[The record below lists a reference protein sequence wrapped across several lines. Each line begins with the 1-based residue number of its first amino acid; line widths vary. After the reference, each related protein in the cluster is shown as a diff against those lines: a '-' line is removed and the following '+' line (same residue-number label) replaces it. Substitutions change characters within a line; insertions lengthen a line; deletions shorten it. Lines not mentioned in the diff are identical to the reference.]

1 MPLKKIPLP
10 PGFDKNDTASQAEGR
25 WIDGDNVRFQYG
37 SPEKIGGW
45 SQIGFNI
52 LVGAAR
58 DIHSWFDLTG
68 RRYVVIG
75 TNKVLY
81 VLFGEELYDIT
92 PLKAALTGCTYTSTT
107 GSTTVTINKTSHNFE
122 VGDLLL
128 FSSVTTPGPT
138 TTSFTTADFETN
150 TFQVIS
156 VPNANTFTVTM
167 PVAEAGTGVTAG
179 GTITTDPYETVGP
192 IGSTFGYGYGTGYY
206 GGTIPTSVIT
216 SLNGAISNTTTTI
229 TVVSTTG
236 FPTPPPNGR
245 IDIGTELISYTGK
258 TSTTFTGCTRGID
271 GSTAA
276 SHLNAATVT
285 NATDWTDWG
294 EQSNT
299 NAVTLDAGSW
309 SLDNFGELLIATI
322 KNGKTFS
329 WDPNAGANVT
339 TRATVISG
347 NPTAT
352 VLTKVSDRDRHLIHF
367 GTETAIGDI
376 ASQDPM
382 FIRFSDQEDIE
393 DYVPTS
399 TNTAGTFRLDN
410 GSKIVAAVKGKD
422 YMLVLT
428 DEAAYTMQFVGP
440 PFTFSIRQ
448 VGSNCG
454 CIGQHAAVFVD
465 GAVYWMGDSGNFFV
479 FDGTVKTLPSTVEDF
494 VFTTTG
500 DALGLNFTNGELVFA
515 GHNSLFTEISWFYPQ
530 ASATQINRVVTYNY
544 ELKSWVTGSLS
555 RTTYEDS
562 HVLENPTATQY
573 IDTLVPNIPTINGV
587 TASGSYVFE
596 HEVGVNEVI
605 YTTSTLTTNIA
616 ISAFVKSG
624 DFDLDIDGDGEYFIK
639 IKRFIP
645 DFKYLDGNTKVTLFF
660 KAYPADTTSAQ
671 GETTV
676 GPFTVTSTTDK
687 IDTRARGRLA
697 AIKIENDAL
706 DDNWRYGIFRVDI
719 QPDGRGGSAPQT

>member
-45 SQIGFNI
+45 EQINSSI

-81 VLFGEELYDIT
+81 ILFDEVFYDIT
-92 PLKAALTGCTYTSTT
+92 PLRAAVTSCTFDTT
-107 GSTTVTINKTSHNFE
+107 NLSDIVTVNKVAHGLE
-122 VGDLLL
+122 VGDL
-128 FSSVTTPGPT
+128 FTFTSVTPPT
-138 TTSFTTADFETN
+138 GFTGTDFTTN
-150 TFQVIS
+150 VFQVIT
-156 VPNANTFTVTM
+156 VPTADTFTITMAVTSSGTASASGSASVN
-167 PVAEAGTGVTAG
+167 PYVIVGPLAATLGYGWGAGTWGLDTWN
-179 GTITTDPYETVGP
+179 
-192 IGSTFGYGYGTGYY
+192 
-206 GGTIPTSVIT
+206 TSRSV
-216 SLNGAISNTTTTI
+216 SNTTI
-229 TVVSTTG
+229 ES
-236 FPTPPPNGR
+236 
-245 IDIGTELISYTGK
+245 
-258 TSTTFTGCTRGID
+258 
-271 GSTAA
+271 
-276 SHLNAATVT
+276 
-285 NATDWTDWG
+285 
-294 EQSNT
+294 
-299 NAVTLDAGSW
+299 GSW

-322 KNGKTFS
+322 KNGQTFK
-329 WDPNAGANVT
+329 WDPNAGTGVN
-339 TRATVISG
+339 TRATIVSG
-347 NPTAT
+347 NPTAS
-352 VLTKVSDRDRHLIHF
+352 VLTRVSDRDRHLIHF
-367 GTETAIGDI
+367 GTETLIGDP
-376 ASQDPM
+376 STVDPM

-393 DYVPTS
+393 VYEPTS

-410 GSKIVAAVKGKD
+410 GSRIVAAVKGKD
-422 YMLVLT
+422 YMLILT

-479 FDGTVKTLPSTVEDF
+479 FDGTVKTLPSSVEGF

-500 DALGLNFTNGELVFA
+500 GNLGLNFTNGEAVFA
-515 GHNSLFTEISWFYPQ
+515 GHNSLFTEINWFYPQ
-530 ASATQINRVVTYNY
+530 ETSTEINRVVTYNY
-544 ELKSWVTGSLS
+544 ELKTWTTGSLA
-555 RTTYEDS
+555 RTTYEDA
-562 HVLENPTATQY
+562 HVLEYPSATKFVS
-573 IDTLVPNIPTINGV
+573 TLTPNTPVVNGI
-587 TASGSYVFE
+587 TNGGSYVFA

-605 YTTSTLTTNIA
+605 NLTSTNITNIV
-616 ISAFVKSG
+616 IPAFIKSG
-624 DFDLDIDGDGEYFIK
+624 DFDLDQDGDGEFFIK
-639 IKRFIP
+639 VRRFIP
-645 DFKYLDGNTKVTLFF
+645 DFKYIDGNAKVTLFF
-660 KAYPADTTSAQ
+660 KAYPADVTSAL

-676 GPFTVTSTTDK
+676 GPFTVSSTTDK

-706 DDNWRYGIFRVDI
+706 NTNWRYGIFRVDI

>member
-45 SQIGFNI
+45 QQISSNI
-52 LVGAAR
+52 LAGAGR
-58 DIHSWFDLTG
+58 DIHSFFDLTG
-68 RRYVVIG
+68 RRYVAIG

-81 VLFGEELYDIT
+81 ILFDNKFYDIT
-92 PLKAALTGCTYTSTT
+92 PLKTALTSCTYTSTT
-107 GSTTVTINKTSHNFE
+107 GSTTVTINKTSHDLE
-122 VGDLLL
+122 VGELLT

-138 TTSFTTADFETN
+138 TTSFVAADFTTN
-150 TFQVIS
+150 SFEVKT
-156 VPNANTFTVTM
+156 VPNVNSFTVTM
-167 PVAEAGTGVTAG
+167 PVTETGTGVTAG
-179 GTITTDPYETVGP
+179 GTITTNPYETVGP
-192 IGSTFGYGYGTGYY
+192 LVSTFGYGWGAGTWNLSTW
-206 GGTIPTSVIT
+206 GTPRT
-216 SLNGAISNTTTTI
+216 ASNTI
-229 TVVSTTG
+229 
-236 FPTPPPNGR
+236 
-245 IDIGTELISYTGK
+245 I
-258 TSTTFTGCTRGID
+258 
-271 GSTAA
+271 
-276 SHLNAATVT
+276 
-285 NATDWTDWG
+285 
-294 EQSNT
+294 
-299 NAVTLDAGSW
+299 DAGSW

-322 KNGKTFS
+322 KDGKTFK
-329 WDPNAGANVT
+329 WDPAAGAGVT
-339 TRATVISG
+339 SRATVIAG

-352 VLTKVSDRDRHLIHF
+352 VLTRVSDRDRHLIHF
-367 GTETAIGDI
+367 GTETTIGT
-376 ASQDPM
+376 ASSQDPM

-494 VFTTTG
+494 VFTTQG
-500 DALGLNFTNGELVFA
+500 DSLGINFTNGELVFA
-515 GHNSLFTEISWFYPQ
+515 GHNSLYTEINWFYPQ
-530 ASATQINRVVTYNY
+530 ASVAQNNRVVTYNY
-544 ELKSWVTGSLS
+544 ESQSWVTGSLS

-562 HVLENPTATQY
+562 HVLENPTASRY
-573 IDTLVPNIPTINGV
+573 IDTLTPSTPIVNGV
-587 TASGSYVFE
+587 SNGGSYVFA

-605 YTTSTLTTNIA
+605 NLTSVTTTNIA

-624 DFDLDIDGDGEYFIK
+624 DFDLDIEGDGEYFIK

-706 DDNWRYGIFRVDI
+706 DDNWRYGVFRVDI
-719 QPDGRGGSAPQT
+719 QPDGRGGSSPQT

>member
-45 SQIGFNI
+45 QQINTSI

-81 VLFGEELYDIT
+81 ILFDEVFYDIT
-92 PLKAALTGCTYTSTT
+92 PLKAAITSCTFDTT
-107 GSTTVTINKTSHNFE
+107 NLSDIVTVNKVSHGLE
-122 VGDLLL
+122 VGDL
-128 FSSVTTPGPT
+128 FTFTSVTPPT
-138 TTSFTTADFETN
+138 GFTGADFTTN
-150 TFQVIS
+150 TFQVIT
-156 VPNANTFTVTM
+156 VPTADTFTITMAVTSSGTASASGSASVN
-167 PVAEAGTGVTAG
+167 PYVVVGPLAATLGYGWGAGTWGLDTWN
-179 GTITTDPYETVGP
+179 
-192 IGSTFGYGYGTGYY
+192 
-206 GGTIPTSVIT
+206 TSRSV
-216 SLNGAISNTTTTI
+216 SNTTI
-229 TVVSTTG
+229 ES
-236 FPTPPPNGR
+236 
-245 IDIGTELISYTGK
+245 
-258 TSTTFTGCTRGID
+258 
-271 GSTAA
+271 
-276 SHLNAATVT
+276 
-285 NATDWTDWG
+285 
-294 EQSNT
+294 
-299 NAVTLDAGSW
+299 GSW

-322 KNGKTFS
+322 KNGQTFK
-329 WDPNAGANVT
+329 WDPNAGTGVN
-339 TRATVISG
+339 TRATIISG
-347 NPTAT
+347 NPTAS
-352 VLTKVSDRDRHLIHF
+352 VLTRVSDRDRHLIHF
-367 GTETAIGDI
+367 GTETTIG
-376 ASQDPM
+376 SPSTQDPM

-393 DYVPTS
+393 VYEPTS

-410 GSKIVAAVKGKD
+410 GSRIVAAVKGKD
-422 YMLVLT
+422 YMLILT

-479 FDGTVKTLPSTVEDF
+479 FDGTVKTLPSSVEGF

-500 DALGLNFTNGELVFA
+500 GGLGLNFTNGESVFA
-515 GHNSLFTEISWFYPQ
+515 GHNSLFTEINWFYPQ
-530 ASATQINRVVTYNY
+530 ETSTEIDRVVTYNY
-544 ELKSWVTGSLS
+544 ELKTWTTGSLA
-555 RTTYEDS
+555 RTTYEDA
-562 HVLENPTATQY
+562 HVLEYPSATKFVS
-573 IDTLVPNIPTINGV
+573 TLTPNTPVVNGI
-587 TASGSYVFE
+587 TNGGSYVFA

-605 YTTSTLTTNIA
+605 NLTSTNTTSIV
-616 ISAFVKSG
+616 IPAFIKSG
-624 DFDLDIDGDGEYFIK
+624 DFDLDQDGDGEFFIK
-639 IKRFIP
+639 VRRFIP
-645 DFKYLDGNTKVTLFF
+645 DFKYIDGNAKVTLFF
-660 KAYPADTTSAQ
+660 KAYPADVTSAL

-676 GPFTVTSTTDK
+676 GPFTVSSTTDK

-706 DDNWRYGIFRVDI
+706 NTNWRYGIFRVDI

>member
-45 SQIGFNI
+45 RQIGPNI
-52 LVGAAR
+52 LVGAGR
-58 DIHSWFDLTG
+58 DIHSFFDLTG
-68 RRYVVIG
+68 RRYLAIG

-81 VLFGEELYDIT
+81 ILFDNVFYDIT

-107 GSTTVTINKTSHNFE
+107 GSTTVTINKNSHNFE
-122 VGDLLL
+122 VGDLLT
-128 FSSVTTPGPT
+128 FSSVTTPGSP
-138 TTSFTTADFETN
+138 TTSFIATDFTDNVFEVQTIP
-150 TFQVIS
+150 TV
-156 VPNANTFTVTM
+156 NTFTVTM

-179 GTITTDPYETVGP
+179 GTITTNPYETVGP
-192 IGSTFGYGYGTGYY
+192 LASTFGYGWGAGTWNLSTW
-206 GGTIPTSVIT
+206 GTPRT
-216 SLNGAISNTTTTI
+216 ASNTI
-229 TVVSTTG
+229 
-236 FPTPPPNGR
+236 
-245 IDIGTELISYTGK
+245 I
-258 TSTTFTGCTRGID
+258 
-271 GSTAA
+271 
-276 SHLNAATVT
+276 
-285 NATDWTDWG
+285 
-294 EQSNT
+294 
-299 NAVTLDAGSW
+299 DAGSW

-322 KNGKTFS
+322 KDGKTFK
-329 WDPNAGANVT
+329 WDPNAGAGVS

-352 VLTKVSDRDRHLIHF
+352 VLTRVSDRDRHLIHF
-367 GTETAIGDI
+367 GTETAIGST

-393 DYVPTS
+393 VYEPTS

-410 GSKIVAAVKGKD
+410 GSKIIAAVKGKD

-479 FDGTVKTLPSTVEDF
+479 FDGTVKTLPSSVENF
-494 VFTTTG
+494 IFTTTG
-500 DALGLNFTNGELVFA
+500 DALGLNFTNGELIFA

-530 ASATQINRVVTYNY
+530 ANVAQNNRVVTYNY
-544 ELKSWVTGSLS
+544 ELQSWVTGSLS

-562 HVLENPTATQY
+562 HVLENPTASRY
-573 IDTLVPNIPTINGV
+573 IDNLTPTTPIVNGV
-587 TASGSYVFE
+587 SNGGSYIFE

-605 YTTSTLTTNIA
+605 NLTSVTTTNIA

-639 IKRFIP
+639 IRRFIP
-645 DFKYLDGNTKVTLFF
+645 DFKYIDGNTKVTLFF
-660 KAYPADTTSAQ
+660 KAYPADTTSAL

>member
-45 SQIGFNI
+45 QQINSSI

-68 RRYVVIG
+68 RRYVAIG

-81 VLFGEELYDIT
+81 VLFDEVFYDIT
-92 PLKAALTGCTYTSTT
+92 PLGAAITSCTFNTTT
-107 GSTTVTINKTSHNFE
+107 GSKTVTVNKVAHNLN
-122 VGDLLL
+122 VGDL
-128 FSSVTTPGPT
+128 FTFTSVTPPT
-138 TTSFTTADFETN
+138 GFIGTDFTTN
-150 TFQVIS
+150 TFEVIT
-156 VPNANTFTVTM
+156 VPTADTFTITM
-167 PVAEAGTGVTAG
+167 AVNSSGTASNSGSASVN
-179 GTITTDPYETVGP
+179 PYVIVGP
-192 IGSTFGYGYGTGYY
+192 LASTFGYGWGAGTWNLSTW
-206 GGTIPTSVIT
+206 GTPRTV
-216 SLNGAISNTTTTI
+216 SNTTI
-229 TVVSTTG
+229 
-236 FPTPPPNGR
+236 
-245 IDIGTELISYTGK
+245 
-258 TSTTFTGCTRGID
+258 
-271 GSTAA
+271 
-276 SHLNAATVT
+276 
-285 NATDWTDWG
+285 
-294 EQSNT
+294 
-299 NAVTLDAGSW
+299 DAGNW
-309 SLDNFGELLIATI
+309 SLDNFGEILIATI
-322 KNGKTFS
+322 KDGKTFS
-329 WDPNAGANVT
+329 WDPNAGVGVN
-339 TRATVISG
+339 TRASVITG

-352 VLTKVSDRDRHLIHF
+352 VLTRVSDRDRHLVHF
-367 GTETAIGDI
+367 GTETTIGN
-376 ASQDPM
+376 SSTQDPM

-393 DYVPTS
+393 IYEPTS

-410 GSKIVAAVKGKD
+410 GSRIVAAVKGKD

-454 CIGQHAAVFVD
+454 CIGQHAAIFVD

-479 FDGTVKTLPSTVEDF
+479 FDGTVKTLPSEVEDF

-500 DALGLNFTNGELVFA
+500 DSLGINFTNGELVFA
-515 GHNSLFTEISWFYPQ
+515 GHNSLYSEINWFYPK
-530 ASATQINRVVTYNY
+530 SSSTQIDRVVTYNY
-544 ELKSWVTGSLS
+544 NLKSWTTGTLA

-562 HVLENPTATQY
+562 HVLEYPTATKY
-573 IDTLVPNIPTINGV
+573 LNTLTPNTPTVNGI
-587 TASGSYVFE
+587 TNGGSYVFA
-596 HEVGVNEVI
+596 HEVGVNEVLNLTSTS
-605 YTTSTLTTNIA
+605 TTSVA

-639 IKRFIP
+639 IRRFIP
-645 DFKYLDGNTKVTLFF
+645 DFKYLTGNAKVTLFF
-660 KAYPADTTSAQ
+660 RAYPADVTTAQ
-671 GETTV
+671 GLTTV
-676 GPFTVTSTTDK
+676 GPFTVSSTTDK

-706 DDNWRYGIFRVDI
+706 NDNWRYGIFRLDI

>member
-45 SQIGFNI
+45 RQIGPNI
-52 LVGAAR
+52 LVGAGR
-58 DIHSWFDLTG
+58 DIHSFFDLTG
-68 RRYVVIG
+68 RRYLAIG

-81 VLFGEELYDIT
+81 ILFDNEFYDIT

-107 GSTTVTINKTSHNFE
+107 GSFTVTINKNSHNLE
-122 VGDLLL
+122 VGDLLT

-138 TTSFTTADFETN
+138 TTSFTDADFETN
-150 TFQVIS
+150 VFEVKTVT
-156 VPNANTFTVTM
+156 NANTFTVTM

-179 GTITTDPYETVGP
+179 GTITTNPYETVGP
-192 IGSTFGYGYGTGYY
+192 IASTFGYGWGAGTWNLSTW
-206 GGTIPTSVIT
+206 GTPRT
-216 SLNGAISNTTTTI
+216 ASNTI
-229 TVVSTTG
+229 
-236 FPTPPPNGR
+236 
-245 IDIGTELISYTGK
+245 I
-258 TSTTFTGCTRGID
+258 
-271 GSTAA
+271 
-276 SHLNAATVT
+276 
-285 NATDWTDWG
+285 
-294 EQSNT
+294 
-299 NAVTLDAGSW
+299 DAGSW

-322 KNGKTFS
+322 KDGKTFE
-329 WDPNAGANVT
+329 WDPAAGAGVT
-339 TRATVISG
+339 SRATIIAG

-352 VLTKVSDRDRHLIHF
+352 VLTRVSDRDRHLIHF
-367 GTETAIGDI
+367 GTETTIGS
-376 ASQDPM
+376 ASTQDPM

-393 DYVPTS
+393 VYEPTS

-428 DEAAYTMQFVGP
+428 DEAAYTMQFVGTP
-440 PFTFSIRQ
+440 YTFSIRQ

-479 FDGTVKTLPSTVEDF
+479 FDGTVKTLPSSVEDF
-494 VFTTTG
+494 VFTTQG
-500 DALGLNFTNGELVFA
+500 ESLGINFTNGELIFA
-515 GHNSLFTEISWFYPQ
+515 GHNSLYTEISWFYPQ
-530 ASATQINRVVTYNY
+530 ANIAQNNRVVTYNY
-544 ELKSWVTGSLS
+544 ESQSWVTGSLS

-562 HVLENPTATQY
+562 HVLENPTASRY
-573 IDTLVPNIPTINGV
+573 IDTLTPSTPIVNGV
-587 TASGSYVFE
+587 SNGGSYVFA

-605 YTTSTLTTNIA
+605 NLTSVTTTNIA

-624 DFDLDIDGDGEYFIK
+624 DFDLDIEGDGEYFIK
-639 IKRFIP
+639 IRRFIP

-660 KAYPADTTSAQ
+660 KAYPADTTSAL
-671 GETTV
+671 GETMV

>member
-128 FSSVTTPGPT
+128 FSSVTTPGSP

-167 PVAEAGTGVTAG
+167 PVAESGTGVTAG

-206 GGTIPTSVIT
+206 GGTIPISVIT
-216 SLNGAISNTTTTI
+216 TLNGDISNTTTTV

-258 TSTTFTGCTRGID
+258 TATTFTGCTRGID

-339 TRATVISG
+339 TRATVLSG
-347 NPTAT
+347 NPTAS
-352 VLTKVSDRDRHLIHF
+352 VLTRVSDRDRHLIHF
-367 GTETAIGDI
+367 GTETAIGSP

-393 DYVPTS
+393 VYEPTS

-410 GSKIVAAVKGKD
+410 GSKIITAVKGKD

-479 FDGTVKTLPSTVEDF
+479 FDGTVKTLPSSVENF

-530 ASATQINRVVTYNY
+530 ATSTQIDRVVTYNY
-544 ELKSWVTGSLS
+544 ELQSWVTGSLS

-639 IKRFIP
+639 IRRFIP